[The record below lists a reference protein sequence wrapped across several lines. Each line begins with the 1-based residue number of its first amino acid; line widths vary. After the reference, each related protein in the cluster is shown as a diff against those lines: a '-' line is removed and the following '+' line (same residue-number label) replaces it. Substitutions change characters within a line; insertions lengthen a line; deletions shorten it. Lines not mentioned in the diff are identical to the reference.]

1 MMTLLLL
8 VLGAALPGTAQT
20 AAPGGVIVQEQ
31 QGLYRVTARF
41 TVAAPPAA
49 VLEVLTDYENIPR
62 FMRDVTRSVV
72 RERAAGSAIVEQ
84 EAQARVMLFSKTI
97 HLLLAIREQAHGL
110 TFVDTSGR
118 SFTSYTGG
126 WGVFGGP
133 DETTVVYELEARPA
147 FDVPRFVL
155 VRALRNDSTR
165 MIERLRAEMTA
176 RSQAAAAAARGD
188 EP

>member
-1 MMTLLLL
+1 VLLS
-8 VLGAALPGTAQT
+8 AALPGAAQT
-20 AAPGGVIVQEQ
+20 AAPGGVIVHEQ

-41 TVAAPPAA
+41 TVAAPPAV

-62 FMRDVTRSVV
+62 FMREVTRSVV
-72 RERAAGSAIVEQ
+72 RERAPGSAVVEQ

-97 HLLLAIREQAHGL
+97 HLLLAIREQAQGI

-118 SFTSYTGG
+118 SFTAYAGG
-126 WGVFGGP
+126 WGVTGGP
-133 DETTVVYELEARPA
+133 GDTTVVYELEARPA
-147 FDVPRFVL
+147 FDVPKFIL

-165 MIERLRAEMTA
+165 MIERLRAEITA
-176 RSQAAAAAARGD
+176 RGQAAAALPAGD